1 MKLTRLHNALL
12 ALGLGAL
19 AACGGGSGSVG
30 SSAAGGTVSAQTGAA
45 MVTLTDAPG
54 DFLSYLVNVTSVQLK
69 RADGTVV
76 ETLPAT
82 TQVDFAQL
90 VNLSEV
96 LSAKQVPAGTYTSV
110 SLTLDYATAV
120 VVVDNGAG
128 GSITVPA
135 ANVVNS
141 SNAPLT
147 GPVTLTLQLPDGKP
161 LAVNQGTVANLALDF
176 NLSASNTVAPLG
188 ITSATLPAAVTVTV
202 NPVLQASVTPDATKS
217 LRLRGPL
224 VAVTNTATDT
234 SYSIHVRPFFRGEGE
249 HGDLVVKTTSTTTFT
264 LNGGAS
270 TTGTA
275 GLAAL
280 AALPAG
286 TLTAASGSFD
296 VATKT
301 FTAASV
307 LAGTSIPGAGL
318 DSIGGTVIAR
328 SGNVLTI
335 ANGQICERSGGRV
348 SFVRQTTVTLG
359 SATTVTKDGSAATF
373 ATSDISVGQ
382 HVQLFGTLA
391 TDGSGN
397 KTLDA
402 TAGSARLVTTPLW
415 GRYTSVAS
423 GVVTLNLQQL
433 DGRPV
438 TAFNFAGTGAS
449 LATDAVAAS
458 YTVNVPSALSI
469 GTPTAGT
476 ALRFFGFV
484 APFGAAPPNFNAVS
498 LVNYALTTS
507 KLKLEWDSPGVT
519 APFVGTL
526 SPANVVINQG
536 TVQTAEDHTV
546 SIGPD
551 RTDLSTVTAG
561 ITLVPNAAATATGF
575 AIAHRA
581 SRKID
586 SYATFELTI
595 DALKAALNGTTRV
608 RNIDADGVYN
618 ATTSTLSVNH
628 LIVVLND

>member
-1 MKLTRLHNALL
+1 MKLTRLHNAALAL
-12 ALGLGAL
+12 ALGAL
-19 AACGGGSGSVG
+19 VACGSGTGGVG
-30 SSAAGGTVSAQTGAA
+30 TNASGGTVTAQTGAA

-110 SLTLDYATAV
+110 SLTLDYATASI
-120 VVVDNGAG
+120 VVDNSPGA
-128 GSITVPA
+128 SITVPA
-135 ANVVNS
+135 ANILNGGNS
-141 SNAPLT
+141 NSPLT
-147 GPVTLTLQLPDGKP
+147 SPNSQVTLTLQLPVGKP
-161 LAVNQGTVANLALDF
+161 LVVNQGTVANLALDF
-176 NLSASNTVAPLG
+176 NLSASNLVVLAG
-188 ITSATLPAAVTVTV
+188 GSATVTV
-202 NPVLQASVTPDATKS
+202 NPVLQASITPDATKS

-224 VAVTNTATDT
+224 VAVTNTSADM

-249 HGDLVVKTTSTTTFT
+249 HGDLVVKTTSATTFT
-264 LNGGAS
+264 LNG
-270 TTGTA
+270 TPYTGTA
-275 GLAAL
+275 GLTAL
-280 AALPAG
+280 AALPVG
-286 TLTAASGSFD
+286 TLTAASGLFD

-438 TAFNFAGTGAS
+438 TAFNFAGTGSS

-476 ALRFFGFV
+476 TLRFYGFV

-507 KLKLEWDSPGVT
+507 KLSLEWDSPGVT

-526 SPANVVINQG
+526 SPTNVVINQA

-546 SIGPD
+546 SIGLD

-561 ITLVPNAAATATGF
+561 ITLVPNAAATSTGF
-575 AIAHRA
+575 AIAHRT
-581 SRKID
+581 SRTIN
-586 SYATFELTI
+586 SYDTFDLAI
-595 DALKAALNGTTRV
+595 AALNTALNGTTRV
-608 RNIDADGVYN
+608 REIEADGSYN

>member
-1 MKLTRLHNALL
+1 MKLTRLHNAALAL
-12 ALGLGAL
+12 ALGAL
-19 AACGGGSGSVG
+19 VACGSGTGGVG
-30 SSAAGGTVSAQTGAA
+30 TNASSGTVSALTGAA

-110 SLTLDYATAV
+110 SLTLDYSTAV

-128 GSITVPA
+128 GSLTVPA

-147 GPVTLTLQLPDGKP
+147 GPVTMTLQLPVGKP
-161 LAVNQGTVANLALDF
+161 LVVNQGTVANLALDF
-176 NLSASNTVAPLG
+176 NLSASNHVAPTA
-188 ITSATLPAAVTVTV
+188 ITSATLASGVKVTVE
-202 NPVLQASVTPDATKS
+202 PVLAASITPDATKS

-224 VAVTNTATDT
+224 VAVTNTVTDT

-249 HGDLVVKTTSTTTFT
+249 HGDLVVKTTSATTFT
-264 LNGGAS
+264 LNG
-270 TTGTA
+270 TPYTGTA
-275 GLAAL
+275 GLTAL
-280 AALPAG
+280 AALPVG
-286 TLTAASGSFD
+286 TLTAASGLFD

-307 LAGTSIPGAGL
+307 LAGTSLPGAGL

-328 SGNVLTI
+328 TGPVLTI
-335 ANGQICERSGGRV
+335 ANGQLCERSGGRV

-359 SATTVTKDGSAATF
+359 NATTVTKEGSAATF
-373 ATSDISVGQ
+373 ATSAISVGQ
-382 HVQLFGTLA
+382 HVELFGTLA

-438 TAFNFAGTGAS
+438 TAFNFAGTGSS

-476 ALRFFGFV
+476 TLRFYGFV

-507 KLKLEWDSPGVT
+507 KLRLEWDSPGVT

-526 SPANVVINQG
+526 SPTNVVINQA

-546 SIGPD
+546 SIGLD

-561 ITLVPNAAATATGF
+561 ITLVPNAAATSTGF
-575 AIAHRA
+575 AIAHRT
-581 SRKID
+581 SRTIN
-586 SYATFELTI
+586 SYDTFDLAI
-595 DALKAALNGTTRV
+595 AALNTALNGTTRV
-608 RNIDADGVYN
+608 REIEADGSYN